1 MVLWL
6 VQEWTMTTWGCFG
19 PSRIYLQSCLWGRER
34 EKDREAWHAA
44 VPGATKSRTWLSDWT
59 ANAYRLR
66 NIMGKHIYYIQNICA
81 AVQQTREGE
90 RERQRARLDDPDQSP
105 GFSCVCSQ
113 PPTCISLVLNPE
125 LLSLEGY
132 WKTLTIYTL
141 LYIKLITNK
150 EQGTQYSVML
160 SMRKE
165 PEKSGWMYTCKW
177 FTLPDTWN

>member
-1 MVLWL
+1 
-6 VQEWTMTTWGCFG
+6 
-19 PSRIYLQSCLWGRER
+19 
-34 EKDREAWHAA
+34 
-44 VPGATKSRTWLSDWT
+44 
-59 ANAYRLR
+59 
-66 NIMGKHIYYIQNICA
+66 MGKHTYYVQNICA
-81 AVQQTREGE
+81 AVQQTKERGRE

-113 PPTCISLVLNPE
+113 PPTCTSLVLNPE

-132 WKTLTIYTL
+132 GKTLTIYTL

-165 PEKSGWMYTCKW
+165 PEKSGWMYTCNRVTDSLCRTPEANTHCKQTI
-177 FTLPDTWN
+177 FQ